1 MSTFLELV
9 IDLHTETGASGVAPA
24 TVLNQTGENARLVNW
39 IVRADYKAQTKW
51 INWKF
56 LRSTWT
62 TGNVTA
68 DTVATLAKPA
78 TLKTWDLATFKITY
92 PGETDVYPLPA
103 VEFEEIKTE
112 ILSTDTGIPSR
123 VIIMPDDSLQF
134 DPVPNGAYTIT
145 ADFYL
150 KPVKLAA
157 NTDVSL
163 IPEEHHDD
171 VILGRALMYYGNYE
185 NALEIKKQG
194 EEMYAEGLVEMEN
207 HQLPNKNYSRNRTGG
222 GFEVI
227 GGQFAYDE
235 Y

>member
-9 IDLHTETGASGVAPA
+9 ESLHTETGASGVAP
-24 TVLNQTGENARLVNW
+24 TSVLNQTGENARLVNW
-39 IVRADYKAQTKW
+39 IIRADYKIQNKW

-56 LRSTWT
+56 LRTTWAS
-62 TGNVTA
+62 GNVTA
-68 DTVATLAKPA
+68 DGVATLSKPA

-92 PGETDVYPLPA
+92 PGETEQYPLTA
-103 VEFEEIKTE
+103 VEFEEVKNEIFDTE
-112 ILSTDTGIPSR
+112 TGVPSR

-134 DPVPNGAYTIT
+134 DPVPNGAYTID

-157 NTDVSL
+157 NLDESL
-163 IPEEHHDD
+163 IPEEQHDD

-185 NALEIKKQG
+185 NAQEIKQQG
-194 EEMYAEGLVEMEN
+194 QEMYAEGLAELEN